1 MIKNYFKIA
10 LRNLFKNKSSSFIN
24 IGGLAVGMAV
34 AILIGLWIYD
44 EVSFDKSFKNHDR
57 IAQIMQRFNING
69 EIGAGTTVPFPMGD
83 AIRKSYG
90 SDFKHISMSSWNGGH
105 ILSSGDKMLTKSGT
119 FFEPDILD
127 MLSVKM
133 LKGSSQSLN
142 DPSSII
148 LSASTAKAYFGD
160 TDPLEKIMKID
171 NLLTVKVTGV
181 YEDFPANSS
190 FSDVSFISP
199 WKLFEEDQGFKNVSD
214 PWRCNCYL
222 GYVQVADNADMNK
235 VSAKIKDIK
244 LDKVEKSEL
253 KQHPQVFLNPMSRW
267 HLFSEFKNGI
277 SVGGR
282 IQYVWLFGIIGLF
295 VLLLACINFMNL
307 STARSEKRAKE
318 VGIRKSIGSLRSQLI
333 TQFFSESLL
342 IAFFSFVVS
351 LVLVQLVLPF
361 FNEVAG
367 KKMAVPWNYPV
378 FWIACISFSFIT
390 GLIAGTYPAFYLS
403 SFEPVKVLK
412 GTFKAGRLA
421 AIPRRVLV
429 VVQFTVS
436 VVLIIGTI
444 VVFRQIQ
451 FAKNRPIGYSR
462 DGLVMM
468 EVRTGDIH
476 KHFDAVRN
484 ELLQSGAV
492 TQIAES
498 GSPVTGIWSTNAGFD
513 WKGKDPNLAV
523 DFPNIDISYDYGKT
537 VRFQFKDGRDFSR
550 DFITDSTAFIAN
562 EAVIKFMGLKN
573 PVGEIVKW
581 DGVPYTIIGVIKDMV
596 IESPYAP
603 IRPTFYHLSK
613 DIGNVVTVRLNP
625 GAGAAAS
632 LRKIES
638 VFKTYNPVQPFEYR
652 FIDEEY
658 ARKFENEQRIG
669 KLASF
674 FAILAIFISC
684 LGLFGMASFVAEQ
697 RTKEIGVR
705 KVLGASVFSLW
716 KLLSTEFVMM
726 VLLSCAIAIPLAYYF
741 LSKWLLNYEY
751 RTEISWWVFVVSV
764 TGALVITLLTVSFQS
779 IKAALMNPVKSLR
792 SE

>member
-1 MIKNYFKIA
+1 MLRNYFKIA
-10 LRNLFKNKSSSFIN
+10 FRSLAKNKFSSFIN

-44 EVSFDKSFKNHDR
+44 EVSYDKSFKNYDR
-57 IAQIMQRFNING
+57 LAQIMQRFTING
-69 EIGAGTTVPFPMGD
+69 ETGAGTTVPYPMGD
-83 AIRKSYG
+83 AIRKSFG

-105 ILSSGDKMLTKSGT
+105 ILSVGEKVLTKSGT

-133 LKGSSQSLN
+133 IRGSKQSLD

-148 LSASTAKAYFGD
+148 LSASTANAYFGNS
-160 TDPLEKIMKID
+160 DPLNKIMKID
-171 NLLTVKVTGV
+171 NVLSVKVTGV
-181 YEDFPANSS
+181 YQDFPANSS
-190 FSDVSFISP
+190 FNDVSFIST
-199 WKLFEEDQGFKNVSD
+199 WKLFAEDQGFKNMTD
-214 PWRCNCYL
+214 PWRCNCFL
-222 GYVQVADNADMNK
+222 GYAEVNDNADMQK
-235 VSAKIKDIK
+235 LSAKIKDIK

-253 KQHPQVFLNPMSRW
+253 KQHPQVFLNPMNRW

-282 IQYVWLFGIIGLF
+282 IQYVWMFGIIGLF

-342 IAFFSFVVS
+342 TAFFAFILS
-351 LVLVQLVLPF
+351 LALVQLILPF
-361 FNEVAG
+361 FNDVAG
-367 KKMAVPWNYPV
+367 KKMSLPWTNPL
-378 FWIACISFSFIT
+378 FWISSIGFSLLT
-390 GLIAGTYPAFYLS
+390 GLIAGSYPAFYLS
-403 SFEPVKVLK
+403 SFQPVKVLK

-429 VVQFTVS
+429 IVQFTVS
-436 VVLIIGTI
+436 VILIIGTI

-451 FAKNRPIGYSR
+451 FAKDRPIGYTR
-462 DGLVMM
+462 EGLIMS
-468 EVRTGDIH
+468 EIRTGEIH
-476 KHFDAVRN
+476 KHFDAIRN
-484 ELLQSGAV
+484 ELLQTGAIV
-492 TQIAES
+492 QISES

-523 DFPNIDISYDYGKT
+523 DFPNIDVSYDYGKT
-537 VRFQFKDGRDFSR
+537 VGFQFKEGRDFSR
-550 DFITDSTAFIAN
+550 DFGTDSTAFILN
-562 EAVIKFMGLKN
+562 EAAVKFMGLKN

-581 DGVPYTIIGVIKDMV
+581 DGVPFTVIGVIKDMV

-603 IRPTFYHLSK
+603 IRPTLYHLSN
-613 DIGNVVTVRLNP
+613 DIGNVITMRLTP
-625 GAGAAAS
+625 KASAAVS

-638 VFKTYNPVQPFEYR
+638 VFKKYNAAQPFEYQ
-652 FIDEEY
+652 FIDDQY

-705 KVLGASVFSLW
+705 KVLGASVFNLW
-716 KLLSTEFVMM
+716 KLLSTEFVAM
-726 VLLSCAIAIPLAYYF
+726 VFISCAIAIPVAYYF
-741 LSKWLLNYEY
+741 LNKWLLNYEY
-751 RTEISWWVFVVSV
+751 RTNIAWWVFAASV
-764 TGALVITLLTVSFQS
+764 AGSLVITLITVSFQS
-779 IKAALMNPVKSLR
+779 IKAAMMNPVKSLR
-792 SE
+792 TE